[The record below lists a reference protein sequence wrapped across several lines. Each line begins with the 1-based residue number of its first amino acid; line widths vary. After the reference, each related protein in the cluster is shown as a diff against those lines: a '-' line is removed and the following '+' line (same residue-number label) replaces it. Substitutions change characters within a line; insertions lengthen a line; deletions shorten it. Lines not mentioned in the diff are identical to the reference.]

1 MDSFGKRLKKLR
13 LNLKL
18 TQEQLGK
25 VFSVTNVG
33 IAKWESNDRFPD
45 KDTLVKI
52 ADYFN
57 VSIDYLLCRTD
68 NPNAKIYTGDLN
80 GDKVEIEVN
89 KDYPHELTPDEVK
102 ELIDNLNEVGF
113 DVDKL
118 IEKVKNKDNK
128 KD

>member
-1 MDSFGKRLKKLR
+1 MKSIGERIKALRDSLDLRQKDLADKAGITEATLSRYENNLREPKGEIVSKL
-13 LNLKL
+13 
-18 TQEQLGK
+18 
-25 VFSVTNVG
+25 
-33 IAKWESNDRFPD
+33 AKA
-45 KDTLVKI
+45 L
-52 ADYFN
+52 N
-57 VSIDYLLCRTD
+57 VSTDYLLGSTD

-118 IEKVKNKDNK
+118 IEKVKNKENK